1 MHVSVCAFCEK
12 RQNSNK
18 LTEVHCFLSNVIYI
32 QFAIAAQFFFS
43 CCLFEFAH
51 FGCFCFLCQLFS
63 GGCINASPAGKRRI
77 ANGIEQQQF
86 GDDSLFGISGKLSIA
101 NDGNGNNGFGRIT
114 PATTAITAFAVAACV
129 LIISVFA
136 IVFVVIQVCTIFLFS
151 FFLEKKV
158 FCSFSLRPSVV
169 QMNRNL
175 RYDRFIIV
183 TTIGESDSV
192 GISMSLWYNID
203 RR

>member
-1 MHVSVCAFCEK
+1 MIMVSWMQFHFHCVHICVLFSK
-12 RQNSNK
+12 RDKTQNK
-18 LTEVHCFLSNVIYI
+18 LAEVHCFVSNVIYI
-32 QFAIAAQFFFS
+32 QFAMAVQFYFFL
-43 CCLFEFAH
+43 CCLFASAH

-136 IVFVVIQVCTIFLFS
+136 IVLVVIQVCTILPF
-151 FFLEKKV
+151 V
-158 FCSFSLRPSVV
+158 FFSLWKKFSLLFHFDHPSSKWVV
-169 QMNRNL
+169 QFTC
-175 RYDRFIIV
+175 D
-183 TTIGESDSV
+183 TIDS
-192 GISMSLWYNID
+192 SLW

>member
-1 MHVSVCAFCEK
+1 MQFHFRCVCVCVCVPFAK
-12 RQNSNK
+12 RDKTQTK
-18 LTEVHCFLSNVIYI
+18 LAEVHCFLFNVIYI
-32 QFAIAAQFFFS
+32 QFAMTVQFLFFCS
-43 CCLFEFAH
+43 CCLFAFAH

-114 PATTAITAFAVAACV
+114 PTTTAITAFAVAACV

-136 IVFVVIQVCTIFLFS
+136 IVFVVIQVCTIF
-151 FFLEKKV
+151 FFKKV
-158 FCSFSLRPSVV
+158 FSSFSLRTSVV
-169 QMNRNL
+169 
-175 RYDRFIIV
+175 
-183 TTIGESDSV
+183 
-192 GISMSLWYNID
+192 
-203 RR
+203 